1 MRKVGDGPCPEQFV
15 SVGRTG
21 ERTGE
26 DEGGR
31 CAVAE
36 DSVRAVKCV
45 TSAEERMGWAL
56 PGLSSASWGSHCS
69 PGPWSQQ
76 VE

>member
-1 MRKVGDGPCPEQFV
+1 MRKLGDGPCPEQFV

-36 DSVRAVKCV
+36 DSVRGC
-45 TSAEERMGWAL
+45 EMC
-56 PGLSSASWGSHCS
+56 HIC
-69 PGPWSQQ
+69 
-76 VE
+76 